1 PLWGIFSSHIPVT
14 MLVMVVL
21 SGRVLSGIS
30 GVSSIQGENST
41 LRNSGEAMELTCSEK
56 SVETTKVTE

>member
-1 PLWGIFSSHIPVT
+1 MI
-14 MLVMVVL
+14 LVMVVL
-21 SGRVLSGIS
+21 SGRVLSGMS

>member
-1 PLWGIFSSHIPVT
+1 
-14 MLVMVVL
+14 MVVL
-21 SGRVLSGIS
+21 SGRVLSGMS

-41 LRNSGEAMELTCSEK
+41 LRNSGEAMELTYSEK